1 MTGKRGAAYYR
12 ARLRRDRPTIFAD
25 LSSGKFV
32 SVREAAAAA
41 GLIHLPSRLDALKRE
56 WRGAS
61 GAQHVEFLKWL
72 KAGALKRVGRP
83 IADADGRLR
92 SDVRAFLSH
101 WVESHRSKPG
111 RIMKE
116 IGFSGFDYT
125 LSWAIS
131 DGHALRPAV
140 IPKLS
145 DWLTKQGYR

>member
-12 ARLRRDRPTIFAD
+12 ARLRRDHPTIFAD

-83 IADADGRLR
+83 IAELMGG
-92 SDVRAFLSH
+92 SDPMYGPFCRTGSKATDPSRAGL
-101 WVESHRSKPG
+101 
-111 RIMKE
+111 
-116 IGFSGFDYT
+116 
-125 LSWAIS
+125 
-131 DGHALRPAV
+131 
-140 IPKLS
+140 
-145 DWLTKQGYR
+145 

>member
-1 MTGKRGAAYYR
+1 MRKK
-12 ARLRRDRPTIFAD
+12 RDREYYKGRLTKDHPA
-25 LSSGKFV
+25 LLAEVRSGGL
-32 SVREAAAAA
+32 SVRAASAKA
-41 GLIHLPSRLDALKRE
+41 GLIRLPSRVDALKRE
-56 WRGAS
+56 WKKANS
-61 GAQHVEFLKWL
+61 AQQVEFVKWL

-145 DWLTKQGYR
+145 DWLTKQGYP

>member
-12 ARLRRDRPTIFAD
+12 ARLRRDHPTIFAD

-41 GLIHLPSRLDALKRE
+41 GLIRLPSRVDALKRE
-56 WRGAS
+56 WKKANN
-61 GAQHVEFLKWL
+61 AQHVEFLKWL

-92 SDVRAFLSH
+92 SDVRAFLSGRL
-101 WVESHRSKPG
+101 RSIGWTPG
-111 RIMKE
+111 RLMKE
-116 IGFSGFDYT
+116 IGFKGYDYT
-125 LSWAIS
+125 LSSAILS
-131 DGHALRPAV
+131 GNTLRPAV

-145 DWLTKQGYR
+145 DWLTKQGFR